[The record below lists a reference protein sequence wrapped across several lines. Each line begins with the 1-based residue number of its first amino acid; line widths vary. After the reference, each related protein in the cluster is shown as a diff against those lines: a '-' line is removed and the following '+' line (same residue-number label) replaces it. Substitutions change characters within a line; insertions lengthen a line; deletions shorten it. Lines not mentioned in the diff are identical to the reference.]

1 MVQRTKESPRRK
13 TDAQCTVRSLS
24 TKTFDGEK
32 AWKKVPE
39 RTTGITGDGGA
50 DKRRATAT
58 AVTTET
64 VTKTVIIETVTK
76 TVIIETVTKTVTTET
91 AIETTIETATA
102 ETAQKL
108 SRSKPVSKKRV
119 LTPRV
124 CQTKRPKLRSALDQN
139 HTLDHTRN
147 PVKSIAKSL
156 ARN

>member
-1 MVQRTKESPRRK
+1 MMVQRTKESPRRK

-58 AVTTET
+58 AVTT
-64 VTKTVIIETVTK
+64 ETVTK